1 MKKLYIPLI
10 IIVAAAAFAG
20 GYFIPRSNKLE
31 SNDIQ
36 GEPSFTMSENLS
48 CTILT
53 SSSGDDINRKISF
66 INLGGNEPKVLF
78 SDTGATSPL
87 TKVHTSD
94 DTVTLQLVASGS
106 GSTDTFVID
115 KKTGIF
121 SRAAAGSFAGVYA
134 TASKGNCK

>member
-10 IIVAAAAFAG
+10 ILVTAVAFAG
-20 GYFIPRSNKLE
+20 GYFFPRSNELE
-31 SNDIQ
+31 GNSIQ
-36 GEPSFTMSENLS
+36 GDSSFTMSENLS

-53 SSSGDDINRKISF
+53 SSSGDEVSRKISF

-78 SDTGATSPL
+78 SDTGTTSPL
-87 TKVHTSD
+87 TTVHTSD

-121 SRAAAGSFAGVYA
+121 SRAVAGSFAGVYA
-134 TASKGNCK
+134 IASKGNCK